1 MCDHYNYPVTL
12 LTTPKKR
19 KKKTEKP
26 EELRF
31 ESPPGYNIIIFPWP
45 RLREKWL
52 KSFSRNVFDWFMRPM
67 QMLSDVIICISWEER
82 K

>member
-1 MCDHYNYPVTL
+1 MTNQVLRGEDNRIGSVLHTVDFSLLITL
-12 LTTPKKR
+12 KKNKT

-31 ESPPGYNIIIFPWP
+31 EFSPGYDILISPWP

-52 KSFSRNVFDWFMRPM
+52 NSFYRNVFD
-67 QMLSDVIICISWEER
+67 
-82 K
+82 